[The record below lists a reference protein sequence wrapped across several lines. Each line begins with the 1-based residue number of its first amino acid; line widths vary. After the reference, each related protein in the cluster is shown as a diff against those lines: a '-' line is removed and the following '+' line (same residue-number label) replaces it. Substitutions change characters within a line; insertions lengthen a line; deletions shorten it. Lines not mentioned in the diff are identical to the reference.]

1 MTEVYPIEALEGR
14 GQRTRTTPSLKVLG
28 RMEDLSQASLQL
40 LVLPWPWP
48 HLFCHI
54 AVSP

>member
-1 MTEVYPIEALEGR
+1 MTEMYPIEALEGR
-14 GQRTRTTPSLKVLG
+14 GQRTRTTPPLKVLG

-40 LVLPWPWP
+40 LMLPWPWP
-48 HLFCHI
+48 HLFCHT